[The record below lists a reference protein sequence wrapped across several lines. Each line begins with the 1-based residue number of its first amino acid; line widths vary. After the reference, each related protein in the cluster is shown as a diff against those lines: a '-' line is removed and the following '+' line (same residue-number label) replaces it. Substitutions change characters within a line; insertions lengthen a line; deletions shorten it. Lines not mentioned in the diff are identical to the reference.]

1 MADRRALASGD
12 VLAGRYE
19 LHDLVSEKLG
29 TSTWRAHDQVLH
41 RNVGIELIRSSDP
54 RADRFLAAAREST
67 VVTDPRFLRVLDLI
81 EFDHDHHMVVRE
93 WARAFPLS
101 QVLAHSSLPNRR
113 AATVVAEVAE
123 AIAHAHELGV
133 YHRRLAPH
141 QVLLKQ
147 SGAVRIV
154 GLGVSTA
161 LSPIGHQ
168 DTVADLHHYEQLD
181 VQGLGNLLYACL
193 TSRWPDHEL
202 DGLSRAPTEHGRLLR
217 PRQVRAGVARDVDT
231 ITDRILGRP
240 PRNGERPLRS
250 AAEIARTL
258 RLSGEDEDIH
268 DDQPS
273 LMGIS
278 SPDLLRLDP
287 VIVPSGPP
295 PGLEPPRRRPKAF
308 EPAPPT
314 TSEKLVATAK
324 QATRGDRRFI
334 AIGLAGALVILAA
347 IGVLVGRSDHHDE
360 APATQSSPGRVLP
373 LAGVTDFDPQGA
385 DLQENP
391 GDVDRVIDGKSTT
404 GWRTATYFG
413 SERLGGLKDGVGV
426 VVDLGGVRTVES
438 VRVELV
444 GSPTSFNIM
453 TSDVRG
459 AKVPTTL
466 DSFRTVSSVQGA
478 GTDVTVYLPAQTRSR
493 YLLLWLTSLPR
504 VDDDGYRA
512 EIREVTVRGRS

>member
-12 VLAGRYE
+12 VVAGRYE
-19 LHDLVSEKLG
+19 LQDLVSEKLG
-29 TSTWRAHDQVLH
+29 TTTWRAHDQILH
-41 RNVGIELIRSSDP
+41 RNVGIELISSADP
-54 RADRFLAAAREST
+54 RADRFLSAAREST
-67 VVTDPRFLRVLDLI
+67 VVTDPRFLRVLDLV
-81 EFDHDHHMVVRE
+81 EFDHGHHMVVRE

-123 AIAHAHELGV
+123 AVAHAHEKGV

-193 TSRWPDHEL
+193 TSRWPDHDL
-202 DGLSRAPTEHGRLLR
+202 DGLLRAPTEHGRLLR

-231 ITDRILGRP
+231 IADRILGRP
-240 PRNGERPLRS
+240 PRNGESPLRS

-258 RLSGEDEDIH
+258 RLSGEDEDLH

-273 LMGIS
+273 LMGVS

-314 TSEKLVATAK
+314 TSQKLVERAK
-324 QATRGDRRFI
+324 GITRGDRRFV
-334 AIGLAGALVILAA
+334 AIGVAGALALLTA
-347 IGVLVGRSDHHDE
+347 IAVLVGQSGDHAD
-360 APATQSSPGRVLP
+360 APAAPTSPQRALP
-373 LAGVTDFDPQGA
+373 LAAAFDFDPQGS
-385 DLQENP
+385 DRRENP
-391 GDVDRVIDGKSTT
+391 QDVDRVIDSKATT

-413 SERLGGLKDGVGV
+413 SPQLGGLKDGVGV
-426 VVDLGGVRTVES
+426 IVDLGGARTVES
-438 VRVELV
+438 VRVQLG
-444 GSPTSFNIM
+444 GSPTSFSIM
-453 TSDVRG
+453 TSDAQG
-459 AKVPTTL
+459 SKPPSSL
-466 DSFRTVSSVQGA
+466 DSFTTVSSVENAGA
-478 GTDVTVYLPAQTRSR
+478 DVSVYLPAQTQTR
-493 YLLLWLTSLPR
+493 YILVWLTSLPQS
-504 VDDDGYRA
+504 DDDGFRG
-512 EIREVTVRGRS
+512 EIREVAVRGRS